1 MHARQAQILRVILT
15 LLLTLLLLILAQTIQ
30 AADKTPHTRVVGIV
44 QQVTDS
50 INAWV
55 SMP

>member
-1 MHARQAQILRVILT
+1 MHARRAQLLRVILT

-55 SMP
+55 ALP

>member
-1 MHARQAQILRVILT
+1 MHARRAQILRVILT

-30 AADKTPHTRVVGIV
+30 AADRTPHTRVVGIV

-50 INAWV
+50 FSAWV